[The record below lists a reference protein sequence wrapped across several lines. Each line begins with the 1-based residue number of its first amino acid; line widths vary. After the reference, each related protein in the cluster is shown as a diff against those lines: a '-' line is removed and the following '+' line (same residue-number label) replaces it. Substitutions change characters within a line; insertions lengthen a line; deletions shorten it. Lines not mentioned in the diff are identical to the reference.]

1 MFDLSLCYNYMAS
14 IMCPVC
20 DVTACVREGKQYPE
34 PGKAPFTDT
43 HVAPKRWPKRHK
55 TWDIY

>member
-1 MFDLSLCYNYMAS
+1 MFDFSLCYNYMAS

-43 HVAPKRWPKRHK
+43 HVAPKRLAKK
-55 TWDIY
+55 T